1 MDAFFV
7 LLGFLLR
14 LGVPLGLTILIG
26 WWLRRLDARWQAE
39 GEAVRAKRAGQPAL
53 ATPCWETRGCA
64 PERRATCSAAAQ
76 PETPCWQVF
85 RDPRGELRPTCL
97 DCTVFRGAPA
107 LA

>member
-1 MDAFFV
+1 MDV
-7 LLGFLLR
+7 LLVVLGFALR
-14 LGVPLGLTILIG
+14 LGLPLGLTLLLA

-39 GEAVRAKRAGQPAL
+39 GQAARARRAPRPAL
-53 ATPCWETRGCA
+53 ATPCWETRGCP
-64 PERRATCSAAAQ
+64 PERRAACPAAAQ

-85 RDPRGELRPTCL
+85 RDARGVMRSACI